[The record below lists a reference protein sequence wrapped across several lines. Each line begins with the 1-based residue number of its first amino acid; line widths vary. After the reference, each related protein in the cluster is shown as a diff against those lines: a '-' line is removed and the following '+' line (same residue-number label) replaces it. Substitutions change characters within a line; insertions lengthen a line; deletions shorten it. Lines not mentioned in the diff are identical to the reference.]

1 MNNTNIISK
10 KEKYYSASQWTLVRS
25 RFRKNRL
32 AIIGFWFLMFLFFI
46 SIFAEFLSP
55 YPPSAGSKEGKNRK
69 YTFGSPQIVHIF
81 NEDGKLTRPYI
92 QDVQNKYSVSS
103 GKMQRKYRVEGTKKY
118 KVLDKFKEDETIGT
132 ITLSYFVRG
141 SSYKMFGLFPMDIH
155 LFGATDPKKK
165 VHLFGTDQFGS
176 DLFSQCMYA
185 TRTSLS
191 IGALAV
197 FIAFFMA
204 LIIGGTSGYVGGYTD
219 VGIQGTSD
227 AIRMIP
233 TIPLYAAL
241 AATFPQDWSNLQ
253 IYFALTSILGL
264 LGWTTLARRIRTHVL
279 ATRSEDYILSSQ
291 LSGASGP
298 WIIRKHLLP
307 SFTSY
312 IIVDLIISFPYIVL
326 AETALS
332 LIGLGL
338 RRPSMSWGV
347 LMQDMT
353 TLSAIQQTPWYFI
366 PLIFFSLAIL
376 GFVLVGDGLRQAADP
391 YSQMKR

>member
-1 MNNTNIISK
+1 
-10 KEKYYSASQWTLVRS
+10 
-25 RFRKNRL
+25 
-32 AIIGFWFLMFLFFI
+32 MFLFFI
-46 SIFAEFLSP
+46 SIFAEFLAP

-69 YTFGSPQIVHIF
+69 YTFGPPQIVHIF

-92 QDVQNKYSVSS
+92 QDVQSKYSVKS

-165 VHLFGTDQFGS
+165 VHLFGTDQFGT
-176 DLFSQCMYA
+176 DLFSQCMHA

-253 IYFALTSILGL
+253 IYFALTSILGF

-279 ATRSEDYILSSQ
+279 VTRNEDYILSSK

-366 PLIFFSLAIL
+366 PLIFFTSVSYTHLTLPTKA
-376 GFVLVGDGLRQAADP
+376 
-391 YSQMKR
+391 

>member
-1 MNNTNIISK
+1 MIINKLKFNEIIRLFGVGKKTKDSLVKRNLAPSKVLSGFDNIGDMG
-10 KEKYYSASQWTLVRS
+10 VNV
-25 RFRKNRL
+25 KNLRDLRL
-32 AIIGFWFLMFLFFI
+32 ADIAIPKSDITAI
-46 SIFAEFLSP
+46 SEKT
-55 YPPSAGSKEGKNRK
+55 SKNKLAN
-69 YTFGSPQIVHIF
+69 IF
-81 NEDGKLTRPYI
+81 NETTFTRIPVYNDTLDNPIGLVHFKDFALRHGFGGAKTFSIKKILRPLIYAPPSMRLDKLM
-92 QDVQNKYSVSS
+92 Q
-103 GKMQRKYRVEGTKKY
+103 KMQNER
-118 KVLDKFKEDETIGT
+118 I
-132 ITLSYFVRG
+132 
-141 SSYKMFGLFPMDIH
+141 
-155 LFGATDPKKK
+155 
-165 VHLFGTDQFGS
+165 
-176 DLFSQCMYA
+176 
-185 TRTSLS
+185 
-191 IGALAV
+191 
-197 FIAFFMA
+197 FMA
-204 LIIGGTSGYVGGYTD
+204 LVIGGTSGYVGGYTD

-233 TIPLYAAL
+233 TIPLYAAF
-241 AATFPQDWSNLQ
+241 AATFPKEWSNVQ
-253 IYFALTSILGL
+253 IYFALTSILGF

-279 ATRSEDYILSSQ
+279 ATRSEDYILSSK

-326 AETALS
+326 SETALS

-338 RRPSMSWGV
+338 RRPTISWGV

-353 TLSAIQQTPWYFI
+353 TLQAIQLTPWYFI

>member
-1 MNNTNIISK
+1 MKKTDIIGA
-10 KEKYYSASQWTLVRS
+10 KEQYYSASQWSLVRGK
-25 RFRKNRL
+25 FLKNRM
-32 AIIGFWFLMFLFFI
+32 AAIGFWFLMFLFLI
-46 SIFAEFLSP
+46 SIFAEFIAP
-55 YPPSAGSKEGKNRK
+55 YPPSAGTKEGKDRK
-69 YTFGSPQIVHIF
+69 YTYGPPQIVHIF
-81 NEDGKLTRPYI
+81 DQDGLTRPYVEDR
-92 QDVQNKYSVSS
+92 QTKYSVTA
-103 GKMQRKYRVEGTKKY
+103 GEMQRKYRVEGTKKY

-132 ITLSYFVRG
+132 LSLSFFVHG
-141 SSYKMFGLFPMDIH
+141 SSYRLLGLLPTDIH
-155 LFGATDPKKK
+155 LFGATDPKRK
-165 VHLFGTDQFGS
+165 VHLFGTDKFGT
-176 DLFSQCMYA
+176 DLFSQCLYA

-191 IGALAV
+191 IGAIGV

-204 LIIGGTSGYVGGYTD
+204 LLIGGTSGYVGGYTD
-219 VGIQGTSD
+219 VGIQGASD
-227 AIRMIP
+227 TIRMIP
-233 TIPLYAAL
+233 TIPLYAAF
-241 AATFPQDWSNLQ
+241 AATFPKEWSNVQ

-279 ATRSEDYILSSQ
+279 ATRNDDYILSSKI
-291 LSGASGP
+291 SGASGA
-298 WIIRKHLLP
+298 WIIRRHLLP

-326 AETALS
+326 SETALS

-338 RRPSMSWGV
+338 RRPTISWGV

-353 TLSAIQQTPWYFI
+353 TLQAIQLTPWYFI

>member
-1 MNNTNIISK
+1 MKKTDIIGA
-10 KEKYYSASQWTLVRS
+10 KEQYYSASQWSLVRGK
-25 RFRKNRL
+25 FLKNRM
-32 AIIGFWFLMFLFFI
+32 AAIGFWFLMFLFLI
-46 SIFAEFLSP
+46 SIFAEFIAP
-55 YPPSAGSKEGKNRK
+55 YPPSAGTKEGKDRK
-69 YTFGSPQIVHIF
+69 YTYGPPQIVHIF
-81 NEDGKLTRPYI
+81 DQDGLTRPYVEDR
-92 QDVQNKYSVSS
+92 QTKYSVTA
-103 GKMQRKYRVEGTKKY
+103 GEMLRKYRVEGTKKY

-132 ITLSYFVRG
+132 LSLSFFVHG
-141 SSYKMFGLFPMDIH
+141 SSYRLLGLLPTDIH
-155 LFGATDPKKK
+155 LFGATDPKRK
-165 VHLFGTDQFGS
+165 VHLFGTDKFGT
-176 DLFSQCMYA
+176 DLFSQCLYA

-191 IGALAV
+191 IGAIGV

-204 LIIGGTSGYVGGYTD
+204 LLIGGTSGYVGGYTD
-219 VGIQGTSD
+219 VGIQGASD
-227 AIRMIP
+227 TIRMIP
-233 TIPLYAAL
+233 TIPLYAAF
-241 AATFPQDWSNLQ
+241 AATFPKEWSNVQ

-279 ATRSEDYILSSQ
+279 ATRNDDYILSSKI
-291 LSGASGP
+291 SGASGA
-298 WIIRKHLLP
+298 WIIRRHLLP

-326 AETALS
+326 SETALS

-338 RRPSMSWGV
+338 RRPTISWGV

-353 TLSAIQQTPWYFI
+353 TLQAIQLTPWYFI

>member
-1 MNNTNIISK
+1 MKKTDIIGA
-10 KEKYYSASQWTLVRS
+10 KEQYYSASQWSLVRGK
-25 RFRKNRL
+25 FLKNRM
-32 AIIGFWFLMFLFFI
+32 AAIGFWFLMFLFLI
-46 SIFAEFLSP
+46 SIFAEFIAP
-55 YPPSAGSKEGKNRK
+55 YPPSAGTKEGKDRK
-69 YTFGSPQIVHIF
+69 YTYGPPQIVHIF
-81 NEDGKLTRPYI
+81 DQDGLTRPYVEDR
-92 QDVQNKYSVSS
+92 QTKYSVTA
-103 GKMQRKYRVEGTKKY
+103 GEMQRKYRVEGTKKY

-132 ITLSYFVRG
+132 LSLSFFVHG
-141 SSYKMFGLFPMDIH
+141 SSYRLFGLLPTDIH
-155 LFGATDPKKK
+155 LFGATDPKRK
-165 VHLFGTDQFGS
+165 VHLFGTDKFGT
-176 DLFSQCMYA
+176 DLFSQCLYA

-191 IGALAV
+191 IGAIGV

-204 LIIGGTSGYVGGYTD
+204 LLIGGTSGYVGGYTD
-219 VGIQGTSD
+219 VGIQGASD
-227 AIRMIP
+227 TIRMIP
-233 TIPLYAAL
+233 TIPLYAAF
-241 AATFPQDWSNLQ
+241 AATFPKEWSNVQ

-279 ATRSEDYILSSQ
+279 ATRNDDYILSSKI
-291 LSGASGP
+291 SGASGA
-298 WIIRKHLLP
+298 WIIRRHLLP

-326 AETALS
+326 SETALS

-338 RRPSMSWGV
+338 RRPTISWGV

-353 TLSAIQQTPWYFI
+353 TLQAIQLTPWYFI

>member
-1 MNNTNIISK
+1 MNKTVAIRE
-10 KEKYYSASQWTLVRS
+10 KEKYYSASQWTLVRN
-25 RFRKNRL
+25 RFLKNRV
-32 AIIGFWFLMFLFFI
+32 AAIGFWFLMFLFLL
-46 SIFAEFLSP
+46 SIFAEFIAP
-55 YPPSAGSKEGKNRK
+55 YPPSAGSKEGKDRN
-69 YTFGSPQIVHIF
+69 YTYGPPQIVHIF
-81 NEDGKLTRPYI
+81 DQDGLTRPYVEDR
-92 QDVQNKYSVSS
+92 QTKYSITS
-103 GKMQRKYRVEGTKKY
+103 GEMQRKYRVEGTKKY

-132 ITLSYFVRG
+132 LSLSFFVHG
-141 SSYKMFGLFPMDIH
+141 SSYKLFGLFPADIH
-155 LFGATDPKKK
+155 LFGATDPKRK
-165 VHLFGTDQFGS
+165 VHLFGTDKLGT

-191 IGALAV
+191 IGAIGV

-204 LIIGGTSGYVGGYTD
+204 LLIGGTSGYVGGYTD
-219 VGIQGTSD
+219 VGIQGVSD
-227 AIRMIP
+227 SIRMIP
-233 TIPLYAAL
+233 TIPLYAAF
-241 AATFPQDWSNLQ
+241 AATFPKEWSNVQ

-279 ATRSEDYILSSQ
+279 ATRNDDYILSAKI
-291 LSGASGP
+291 SGASGA
-298 WIIRKHLLP
+298 WIIRRHLLP

-338 RRPSMSWGV
+338 RRPSVSWGV

-353 TLSAIQQTPWYFI
+353 TLQAIQLTPWYFI

>member
-1 MNNTNIISK
+1 
-10 KEKYYSASQWTLVRS
+10 
-25 RFRKNRL
+25 
-32 AIIGFWFLMFLFFI
+32 
-46 SIFAEFLSP
+46 
-55 YPPSAGSKEGKNRK
+55 
-69 YTFGSPQIVHIF
+69 
-81 NEDGKLTRPYI
+81 
-92 QDVQNKYSVSS
+92 
-103 GKMQRKYRVEGTKKY
+103 
-118 KVLDKFKEDETIGT
+118 
-132 ITLSYFVRG
+132 
-141 SSYKMFGLFPMDIH
+141 MFGLFPMDIH

-165 VHLFGTDQFGS
+165 VHLFGTDQFGT
-176 DLFSQCMYA
+176 DLFSQCMHA

-253 IYFALTSILGL
+253 IYFALTSILGF

-279 ATRSEDYILSSQ
+279 VTRNEDYILSSK

>member
-1 MNNTNIISK
+1 MNKTDITGA
-10 KEKYYSASQWTLVRS
+10 KEQYYSASQWTLVRGKFLKK
-25 RFRKNRL
+25 RV
-32 AIIGFWFLMFLFFI
+32 AAVGFWFLMFLFLL
-46 SIFAEFLSP
+46 SIFAEFIAP
-55 YPPSAGSKEGKNRK
+55 YPPSAGTKEGKDRK
-69 YTFGSPQIVHIF
+69 YTYGPPQIVHIF
-81 NEDGKLTRPYI
+81 DQDGLTRPYVEDR
-92 QDVQNKYSVSS
+92 QTKYSITS
-103 GKMQRKYRVEGTKKY
+103 GEMQRKYRVEGTKKY

-132 ITLSYFVRG
+132 LSLSFFVHG
-141 SSYKMFGLFPMDIH
+141 SSYRLFGLFPADIH
-155 LFGATDPKKK
+155 LFGATDPKRK
-165 VHLFGTDQFGS
+165 VHLFGTDKLGT

-191 IGALAV
+191 IGAIGV

-204 LIIGGTSGYVGGYTD
+204 LLIGGTSGYVGGYTD
-219 VGIQGTSD
+219 VGIQGVSD
-227 AIRMIP
+227 SIRMIP
-233 TIPLYAAL
+233 TIPLYAAF
-241 AATFPQDWSNLQ
+241 AATFPKEWSNVQ

-279 ATRSEDYILSSQ
+279 ATRNDDYILSAKI
-291 LSGASGP
+291 SGASGA
-298 WIIRKHLLP
+298 WIIRRHLLP

-338 RRPSMSWGV
+338 RRPSVSWGV

-353 TLSAIQQTPWYFI
+353 TLQAIQLTPWYFI